1 MGAGQRR
8 DERRLGGGDVV
19 SRSEVG
25 WTVWVRG
32 ANAGNESGQ
41 QPQWVGGSRW
51 AAGTLDRGGLSWT
64 PIGEKRLTRREK
76 INGIHT
82 VSLLKGRHKGGDSG
96 AKERQQRD
104 NSKPQKVTVA
114 KRKAGSGRQR

>member
-1 MGAGQRR
+1 L
-8 DERRLGGGDVV
+8 RRLGGGDVV

-41 QPQWVGGSRW
+41 QPQWVGWSRW
-51 AAGTLDRGGLSWT
+51 AAGTLDRGGPPWAS
-64 PIGEKRLTRREK
+64 IGEKRSTKREK

-82 VSLLKGRHKGGDSG
+82 VSGSKGRHKGGDSG
-96 AKERQQRD
+96 AKKTAGRQQ
-104 NSKPQKVTVA
+104 
-114 KRKAGSGRQR
+114 